1 MGTTKVRMNRSLVLV
16 RTILGGA
23 LALGVLDVGC
33 SDASSDQAA
42 SAPPPTPAPP
52 DTFGPRRDAAASC
65 RGLECNQVWCGADG
79 TTSLSGKV
87 YDPSGTVPL
96 YNAIV
101 YIPNAE
107 LAPFAP
113 GISCDKCGT
122 TPSGSP
128 IATALTD
135 AKGDFTLKN
144 VPVGVDVPIVVQIGR
159 WRRKVTIPGSIVN
172 QCADAKLGVGTTRLP
187 RTQAEGDIP
196 KIAITTGGADSLEC
210 FVRKL
215 GIETEMTNPAGSG
228 RVHIFQGKNSEGAVG
243 ENKDGSRIDA
253 ATPAGNALWDD
264 AAKLAAY
271 DMVILACEGSEN
283 AATKSVKARA
293 NLKEYLDKGGRL
305 FASHYHYEWF
315 KNGAAPLPST
325 AIWGGESVSDTSSDV
340 SIDTT
345 FAKGVA
351 FSSWLDG
358 VDATTAPKSGVVQM
372 TALRTS
378 ITQVPGVGGGV
389 DTSRRWL
396 YTPSGPK
403 FYSFNTPIGVP
414 STEQCGRGVFTDIHV
429 SSGDL
434 QGGTFPANCTT
445 SGFTPQEKALLFLM
459 MDLAS
464 CIQDDKTAPQPPPPV
479 K

>member
-1 MGTTKVRMNRSLVLV
+1 MVL
-16 RTILGGA
+16 RTIRGVSLS
-23 LALGVLDVGC
+23 LGVLAAGC
-33 SDASSDQAA
+33 GSSNA
-42 SAPPPTPAPP
+42 APP
-52 DTFGPRRDAAASC
+52 DNPSPAEGPVMDGFGPRVDAGATC
-65 RGLECNQVWCGADG
+65 VGLECNQVYCGATG

-107 LAPFAP
+107 LAPFAE
-113 GISCDKCGT
+113 GITCDKCGT

-144 VPVGVDVPIVVQIGR
+144 VPVGVDVPVVVQIGR
-159 WRRKVTIPGSIVN
+159 WRRKVTIPAANVN
-172 QCADAKLGVGTTRLP
+172 RCADARLGAGTTRLP
-187 RTQAEGDIP
+187 RTKAEGEIP

-215 GIETEMTNPAGSG
+215 GIETEMTNPSGAG
-228 RVHIFQGKNSEGAVG
+228 RVHIYQGKNAEGAVG
-243 ENKDGSRIDA
+243 ENKDGSKIDA
-253 ATPAGNALWDD
+253 STPAASVLWDD
-264 AAKLAAY
+264 AAKLETY
-271 DMVILACEGSEN
+271 DIVILACEGSEN
-283 AATKSVKARA
+283 AATKSPQARA
-293 NLKEYLDKGGRL
+293 NLKQYLDKGGRL

-315 KNGAAPLPST
+315 KHGVSPLPST
-325 AIWGGESVSDTSSDV
+325 ATWSAESTSDTSSNV
-340 SIDTT
+340 SIDAT

-351 FSSWLDG
+351 FSSWLDEVG
-358 VDATTAPKSGVVQM
+358 ATTAPQSGIVSM

-378 ITQVPGVGGGV
+378 VTQVPGVSGSA

-403 FYSFNTPIGVP
+403 FYSFNTPIGTLP
-414 STEQCGRGVFTDIHV
+414 AEQCGRGVFTDIHV

-445 SGFTPQEKALLFLM
+445 TGFTAQEKALLFLM

-464 CIQDDKTAPQPPPPV
+464 CIQDDKMPPAPPPPV

>member
-1 MGTTKVRMNRSLVLV
+1 M
-16 RTILGGA
+16 
-23 LALGVLDVGC
+23 
-33 SDASSDQAA
+33 ASSSITGGSFLLCILAVACGSSSNATPSDPSPADR
-42 SAPPPTPAPP
+42 PPA
-52 DTFGPRRDAAASC
+52 DGFGPRSDAGPQC
-65 RGLECNQVWCGADG
+65 VGLECNQVWCGATG

-107 LAPFAP
+107 LAPFVE
-113 GISCDKCGT
+113 GITCDKCGT

-135 AKGDFTLKN
+135 AKGDFVLKN
-144 VPVGVDVPIVVQIGR
+144 VPVGVDVPIVVQVGR
-159 WRRKVTIPGSIVN
+159 WRRKVTIPASKVN
-172 QCADAKLGVGTTRLP
+172 QCADATLGPGTTRLP
-187 RTQAEGDIP
+187 RTKVEGDIP

-215 GIETEMTNPAGSG
+215 GIETEMTNPDGAG
-228 RVHIFQGKNSEGAVG
+228 RVHIYQGKNAEGAVG
-243 ENKDGSRIDA
+243 ENKDGSKIDA
-253 ATPAGNALWDD
+253 STPAAGALWDD
-264 AAKLAAY
+264 AAKLQTY
-271 DMVILACEGSEN
+271 DIVILACEGSEN
-283 AATKSVKARA
+283 AATKSPQARA
-293 NLKEYLDKGGRL
+293 NLAQYLDKGGRV

-315 KNGAAPLPST
+315 KNGVSPLPST
-325 AIWGGESVSDTSSDV
+325 AAWATESTSDTSGEV

-351 FSSWLDG
+351 FSSWLDE
-358 VDATTAPKSGVVQM
+358 VQATTAPKSGIVDM

-396 YTPSGPK
+396 YTPTGPK
-403 FYSFNTPIGVP
+403 FYSFNTPIGTAP
-414 STEQCGRGVFTDIHV
+414 AQQCGRAVFTDIHV

-464 CIQDDKTAPQPPPPV
+464 CIQDDKTPPAPPPPV
-479 K
+479 R